1 MMKVTFAPIVG
12 ATQGINFASNKS
24 LKTQKQDEIELS
36 TKKNEDLE
44 NQKKSRVAEF
54 FKKTKMAFAIIGSS
68 LMTALAVFAVAAKKT
83 EGVKKENEKLQER
96 NAILQTKNEKL
107 VKQLDKIVLP
117 ENIENEVT
125 KKVNELNGRKLLY
138 SPTQRI
144 GTEKRRTT
152 SSERDKVVL
161 PSKYQKTTLRS
172 DSKELTYPLFKEGQ
186 PYSFEFPSSKEVKIT
201 NSSQHVVPQP
211 RTVTT
216 VSESYAD
223 SLLWDDD
230 KIARDLLQNFYDGHG
245 QTLDGVKFNVV
256 PTENGKYSVKIEG
269 KSTFTADKA
278 ILLGESSKKNDNKA
292 AGNYGEGLKMVV
304 LKLLREK
311 GAEEVNIA
319 SDNWKVNWNF
329 QDSGLGKRV
338 LAYQLDE
345 TKPIQGN
352 YIEFQTDNVDFIK
365 AMVKSF
371 DRFYHYNN
379 PAFKCPDFENDTVGI
394 KLDDDE
400 KKGHFY
406 IAGQAFEV
414 DGDYEALNK
423 MNIYI
428 KKKPPVRHNGA
439 LIFDPSRDRTSLTY
453 DNLEALGQW
462 VASSENL
469 PKEEAIKLIHSLEE
483 YWDVGT
489 SSAIMKHNTKGTPFI
504 NGIFKGLYYRN
515 DLNIKFDD
523 KNVTDSFRVSR
534 ELEQMYQKAGY
545 RICNSYLHSLG
556 MRSIDE
562 LVEETRKHTPLEPTL
577 TEKNKI
583 LILQDAI
590 KLLSPILKEDD
601 FFTQD
606 ELDAKILIFD
616 RKASNEDK
624 SYATVTGEAIVEK
637 EKTLGFWLDKNA
649 LNESDFATMLSVALH
664 ELTHKFGGD
673 SSETFSYKLTDVLEK
688 VFTAINENPNLAI
701 QLKVLEKAWE
711 LQK

>member
-1 MMKVTFAPIVG
+1 MMKVTYVPKFG
-12 ATQGINFASNKS
+12 TSQGIIFASNKS
-24 LKTQKQDEIELS
+24 FKTQKQDEVELS
-36 TKKNEDLE
+36 TNKKDDVEG
-44 NQKKSRVAEF
+44 QKKSKIAEF
-54 FKKTKMAFAIIGSS
+54 FKKTKMALAIIGSS
-68 LMTALAVFAVAAKKT
+68 LMTALAVFAVTSKKT
-83 EGVKKENEKLQER
+83 EGVKKENEKLQEK
-96 NAILQTKNEKL
+96 NAILQAKNEKL
-107 VKQLDKIVLP
+107 VKQFDKIVLP
-117 ENIENEVT
+117 ENIESEVT
-125 KKVNELNGRKLLY
+125 KKINELDGRKLLY

-144 GTEKRRTT
+144 GKEKTKT
-152 SSERDKVVL
+152 SRYEEDKVAL
-161 PSKYQKTTLRS
+161 PEKYQKTTLRS
-172 DSKELTYPLFKEGQ
+172 DAKELNYPVFKEGK
-186 PYSFEFPSSKEVKIT
+186 PYSFEFPTSKEVKIT
-201 NSSQHVVPQP
+201 HSSQNVVPQP

-216 VSESYAD
+216 VSEAYAD
-223 SLLWDDD
+223 SLLWDDN

-256 PTENGKYSVKIEG
+256 PTEDGKYSVKIEG

-319 SDNWKVNWNF
+319 SNNWKVNWNF
-329 QDSGLGKRV
+329 QDSGLGKKV

-345 TKPIQGN
+345 IKPIDGN
-352 YIEFQTDNVDFIK
+352 YIEFKTDNVDFIK
-365 AMVKSF
+365 AMVNSF

-394 KLDDDE
+394 KLNDKE
-400 KKGHFY
+400 EKGHFY

-469 PKEEAIKLIHSLEE
+469 SKEEAVKLIHSLEE

-489 SSAIMKHNTKGTPFI
+489 SSAFMKHNTKGTPFI
-504 NGIFKGLYYRN
+504 NGIFKGLYYRS
-515 DLNIKFDD
+515 DVHIKFAD
-523 KNVTDSFRVSR
+523 KNVTDSYRVSS
-534 ELEQMYQKAGY
+534 ELGQMYQKAGY

-562 LVEETRKHTPLEPTL
+562 LVEETRKHTPLEPTP

-590 KLLSPILKEDD
+590 KLLSPILKEND
-601 FFTQD
+601 FFTED

-624 SYATVTGEAIVEK
+624 SYETVTGEAIIEDR
-637 EKTLGFWLDKNA
+637 KTLGFWLDRNA
-649 LNESDFATMLSVALH
+649 LKESDFATMLSVSLH

-688 VFTAINENPNLAI
+688 VFAAINENPNLAI

-711 LQK
+711 AQK